1 MTIDTNEH
9 SPLVV
14 VIPRIQ
20 YAIGAELLATTAA
33 LCAVWMIK
41 EPLGSPETPRWVH
54 TCAFLYCSMFA
65 AGLGW
70 LSLFARPP
78 IFDAQRRI

>member
-1 MTIDTNEH
+1 MAIDTNER
-9 SPLVV
+9 SQLVV

-20 YAIGAELLATTAA
+20 YAIRAVLLATTAA

-41 EPLGSPETPRWVH
+41 EPSGSPETPRWVH
-54 TCAFLYCSMFA
+54 TCAFLCRSVFA